1 MEFISFT
8 LLFAALVFITI
19 IVGGLMNYYM
29 VQRGFVFNPYLTYL
43 LLPAIVVAL
52 YLVGGFSM
60 WTVKGIVLALI
71 LLYASLQDL
80 SEHQADDFLWVM
92 LVILSF
98 VNFGDVGIGSMIFGA
113 VAVFVPQM
121 AIAMFTKKGGIGGA
135 DIKLST
141 AAALSLGF
149 YGGVIGYMIG
159 LVFAI
164 TVQLLTNKAKKRSNN
179 EPFPLLPFLSTGLM
193 IGYFI

>member
-1 MEFISFT
+1 MDFLSYAIPY
-8 LLFAALVFITI
+8 AALVFLTI

-113 VAVFVPQM
+113 VAVFVPQR
-121 AIAMFTKKGGIGGA
+121 AIAMFTK
-135 DIKLST
+135 
-141 AAALSLGF
+141 
-149 YGGVIGYMIG
+149 
-159 LVFAI
+159 
-164 TVQLLTNKAKKRSNN
+164 
-179 EPFPLLPFLSTGLM
+179 
-193 IGYFI
+193 

>member
-1 MEFISFT
+1 MEILSFA
-8 LLFAALVFITI
+8 LPFAALVFLTI

-29 VQRGFVFNPYLTYL
+29 DQRGFAFNPYLTYL

-71 LLYASLQDL
+71 LLYASLEDL

-92 LVILSF
+92 LVILSL

-113 VAVFVPQM
+113 IAVFVPQM

-149 YGGVIGYMIG
+149 YGGVIGFMIG
-159 LVFAI
+159 LILGIVFELI
-164 TVQLLTNKAKKRSNN
+164 NNKIKKRKTN
-179 EPFPLLPFLSTGLM
+179 EPFAFLPFISTGLM